1 MKLRT
6 SSRLVTWTML
16 ALVAIPFVLRLSL
29 LKTRG
34 FNPDELEHLHWSW
47 CVGKGLVPDRDY
59 FDHHTPWLHVFLA
72 QFLRFYDV
80 DRIPDD
86 AIAFILM
93 ARRWMWVFTGGI
105 LATTFLLGRAFRA
118 TRIGLLSTLLLANT
132 AFFLAKSLEVRPA
145 VPAAALLVAA
155 VHLGLVGL
163 RRAVTRAPG
172 AASRLLGSGLLLGA
186 ATMFTQKVLFIGP
199 GFALVVLWF
208 LLDAR
213 IAIPRARRIALAALQ
228 TAGFLAPLMLTLGY
242 FAYQNAL
249 WAFIDSNFLL
259 NARWPGLPARGFL
272 EELVRVDTVYVIL
285 AVAGLVLLG
294 AKTFS
299 RAAVERCEPAVLLP
313 TLSLIVT
320 LPFHPAMSYQHF
332 LLILPLTSLYAAVA
346 LEDLVELLARRFEK
360 RFASAGNALLLAAVL
375 LLSVVP
381 LSRFRDD
388 FDRGNW
394 GTLQGI
400 TYVLRNSSPWETT
413 LDGFTGLGLFR
424 PQAFFHHFQHP
435 HAFALQTEDEH
446 RKMLEALESGRA
458 FPKMIFWTHYLKDS
472 VTPEMSAFLQKN
484 YVPSG
489 LEPILIRP
497 FDNGIGSWS
506 DVAPRAL
513 GWDPDFD
520 PKAPQVFFDDGWR
533 PPSSEFGAYIRRT
546 RTRRSGLIVPI
557 RRPRD
562 FEVLLRAHADPEAGP
577 FGVELVVNGQSAGV
591 VEAVPR
597 WQDYR
602 FQVTVRMLRP
612 GFNEFE
618 LRFSAAN
625 DSPER
630 RLELAAAT
638 LQLID
643 AVDVRGAAARTADD
657 RPR

>member
-16 ALVAIPFVLRLSL
+16 ALVAVPFVLRLSL

-72 QFLRFYDV
+72 QFFRFYDV
-80 DRIPDD
+80 DRLPDD

-105 LATTFLLGRAFRA
+105 LAMTFVLGGAFRA
-118 TRIGLLSTLLLANT
+118 TRTGLVSMLLLANT

-155 VHLGLVGL
+155 VYLGLVGL
-163 RRAVTRAPG
+163 RREVAGSPG
-172 AASRLLGSGLLLGA
+172 ASSRLLASGLLLGA
-186 ATMFTQKVLFIGP
+186 ATMFTQKVLFVGP
-199 GFALVVLWF
+199 GFALTVLWF
-208 LLDAR
+208 LFD
-213 IAIPRARRIALAALQ
+213 PRLSVSRTKRIALVALQ
-228 TAGFLAPLMLTLGY
+228 TVGFLVPLAVTFGY
-242 FAYQNAL
+242 FAYRHAL
-249 WAFIDSNFLL
+249 GAFVEMNFLL

-272 EELVRVDTVYVIL
+272 EELVRVDTVYVGL
-285 AVAGLVLLG
+285 AIAGLVLLG
-294 AKTFS
+294 RKTFS
-299 RAAVERCEPAVLLP
+299 RAAVERCEPAVFFP
-313 TLSLIVT
+313 TLGLVAT
-320 LPFHPAMSYQHF
+320 LPLHPAMSYQHF
-332 LLILPLTSLYAAVA
+332 LLILPFTSLYAAIA
-346 LEDLVELLARRFEK
+346 LEDLVGLVSRPFEK
-360 RFASAGNALLLAAVL
+360 HFAWAAHGLLLAAVL
-375 LLSVVP
+375 VLSLVP

-435 HAFALQTEDEH
+435 HAFALQTDAEH
-446 RKMLEALESGRA
+446 REMLEALESGRA

-472 VTPEMSAFLQKN
+472 LTPGMRAFLEKN

-489 LEPILIRP
+489 LDPILIRP
-497 FDNGIGSWS
+497 FDNGTGSWS

-520 PKAPQVFFDDGWR
+520 PKAPHVFFDDGWR
-533 PPSSEFGAYIRRT
+533 PPTSEFGAFVRRT
-546 RTRRSGLIVPI
+546 RTRKSGLVVPI
-557 RRPRD
+557 RYPKD
-562 FEVLLRAHADPEAGP
+562 FDVVLRAHADPEAGP
-577 FGVELVVNGQSAGV
+577 FGVELVVNGHGAGT
-591 VEAVPR
+591 VETVPR
-597 WQDYR
+597 WQDYHFR
-602 FQVTVRMLRP
+602 VSVHQLRP

-618 LRFSAAN
+618 LRFSAAK
-625 DSPER
+625 DSPDK

-638 LQLID
+638 IQLVEARD
-643 AVDVRGAAARTADD
+643 LSGEEARTGDD
-657 RPR
+657 RRR